1 MNVGIIG
8 VGIMGSKIAGKLIN
22 AGYAVFARDIDE
34 AAEERARELGAK
46 VVRSPKEVAEYTEII
61 LLSLP
66 MPSDVK
72 EVVLG
77 EDGILTNPKNNLII
91 VDLSTVDPFS
101 TQQNAKETTKVGI
114 GYIDA
119 PVLGRPQKC
128 GNWTLPVGGD
138 KKDLEKVRKVLEILA
153 AKIIY
158 VGPSGYGNIVKLL
171 NNMMFGAINSVT
183 AEILAICTKLGMS
196 PKVLYETI
204 ANSGA
209 ASVSNLFKELGP
221 KILNRDFEPL
231 FAIDLLHKDVMLGI
245 QMAKQVDVPL
255 FVSEANRIL
264 WIGIRQVGYQS
275 QRGSNILNT
284 LDNGVLPS
292 HSRTQ
297 MEVWQSVLNDVKATY
312 GW

>member
-8 VGIMGSKIAGKLIN
+8 VGRMGSKMMEKLAD
-22 AGYAVFARDIDE
+22 AGYSVFARDIDRL
-34 AAEERARELGAK
+34 AVERARKLGAK
-46 VVRSPKEVAEYTEII
+46 VMNSPKEVAKYAEII

-77 EDGILTNPKNNLII
+77 EDGILTNSKDNRVI

-101 TQQNAKETTKVGI
+101 TQQNAKEAIKVGI

-128 GNWTLPVGGD
+128 GNWTLPVGGN

-171 NNMMFGAINSVT
+171 NNMMFGAINSIT
-183 AEILAICTKLGMS
+183 AEILVICTKLGMS

-231 FAIDLLHKDVMLGI
+231 FAIDLLHKDVRLGI
-245 QMAKQVDVPL
+245 QMAKQVGVPL
-255 FVSEANRIL
+255 FVSEAN
-264 WIGIRQVGYQS
+264 QH
-275 QRGSNILNT
+275 LNEMAKLMGFGKEDT
-284 LDNGVLPS
+284 ASIVKVYEKLLDI
-292 HSRTQ
+292 
-297 MEVWQSVLNDVKATY
+297 EVK
-312 GW
+312 G

>member
-8 VGIMGSKIAGKLIN
+8 VGTMGSKMAGKLIN

-34 AAEERARELGAK
+34 VAEERARKLGAK
-46 VVRSPKEVAEYTEII
+46 VVNSPKEVAEYTEII

-77 EDGILTNPKNNLII
+77 EAGILTNPKNNRTI

-101 TQQNAKETTKVGI
+101 TQHNTKQAKKVGVS
-114 GYIDA
+114 YIDA

-158 VGPSGYGNIVKLL
+158 VGPSGHGNIVKLL
-171 NNMMFGAINSVT
+171 NNMMLGAINSVT

-204 ANSGA
+204 ADSGA

-231 FAIDLLHKDVMLGI
+231 FSIDLLHKDVMLGI
-245 QMAKQVDVPL
+245 QMAKQVGVPL
-255 FVSEANRIL
+255 FASEAN
-264 WIGIRQVGYQS
+264 
-275 QRGSNILNT
+275 QRLNEMARLMGFGKEDT
-284 LDNGVLPS
+284 ASIVKVYEKLLDI
-292 HSRTQ
+292 
-297 MEVWQSVLNDVKATY
+297 EVK
-312 GW
+312 G

>member
-8 VGIMGSKIAGKLIN
+8 VGTMGFKMAEKLIN
-22 AGYAVFARDIDE
+22 AGYAVFARDIDK
-34 AAEERARELGAK
+34 AAEERARKLGAK
-46 VVRSPKEVAEYTEII
+46 VINSPKEVAEYTEII

-77 EDGILTNPKNNLII
+77 EDGILTNPKNNRII

-101 TQQNAKETTKVGI
+101 TQHNAEEAKKVGVC
-114 GYIDA
+114 YIDA

-171 NNMMFGAINSVT
+171 NNMMLGAINSVT

-196 PKVLYETI
+196 PKILYETI

-231 FAIDLLHKDVMLGI
+231 FAIDLLHKDVRLGI
-245 QMAKQVDVPL
+245 QMAKQVGVPL
-255 FVSEANRIL
+255 FVSEAN
-264 WIGIRQVGYQS
+264 
-275 QRGSNILNT
+275 QRLNEMARLMGFGKEDT
-284 LDNGVLPS
+284 ASIVKVYEKLLDI
-292 HSRTQ
+292 
-297 MEVWQSVLNDVKATY
+297 EVK
-312 GW
+312 G

>member
-8 VGIMGSKIAGKLIN
+8 VGTMGSKMAGKLIN
-22 AGYAVFARDIDE
+22 AGYAIFARDIDE
-34 AAEERARELGAK
+34 AAEERARKLGAK
-46 VVRSPKEVAEYTEII
+46 VVNSPKEVAEYTEII

-77 EDGILTNPKNNLII
+77 EDGILTNPKNNRII

-101 TQQNAKETTKVGI
+101 TQHNTEQAKKVGVC
-114 GYIDA
+114 YIDA

-171 NNMMFGAINSVT
+171 NNMMLGAINSVT

-245 QMAKQVDVPL
+245 QMAKQVGVPL
-255 FVSEANRIL
+255 FVSEAN
-264 WIGIRQVGYQS
+264 
-275 QRGSNILNT
+275 QRLNEMARLMGFGKEDT
-284 LDNGVLPS
+284 ASVIKVYEKLLDI
-292 HSRTQ
+292 
-297 MEVWQSVLNDVKATY
+297 EVK
-312 GW
+312 G

>member
-8 VGIMGSKIAGKLIN
+8 VGTMGSKMAGKLIN

-34 AAEERARELGAK
+34 LAEERARKLGAK
-46 VVRSPKEVAEYTEII
+46 VVNSPKEVAEYTEII

-77 EDGILTNPKNNLII
+77 EGGILTNPKNNRTI

-101 TQQNAKETTKVGI
+101 TQHNAEQAKKVGVS
-114 GYIDA
+114 YIDA

-171 NNMMFGAINSVT
+171 NNMMLGAINSVT

-231 FAIDLLHKDVMLGI
+231 FAIDLLHKDVRLGI
-245 QMAKQVDVPL
+245 QMAKQVGVPL
-255 FVSEANRIL
+255 FVSEAN
-264 WIGIRQVGYQS
+264 
-275 QRGSNILNT
+275 QRLNEMARLMGFGKEDT
-284 LDNGVLPS
+284 ASIVKVYEKLLDI
-292 HSRTQ
+292 
-297 MEVWQSVLNDVKATY
+297 EVK
-312 GW
+312 G

>member
-8 VGIMGSKIAGKLIN
+8 VGTMGSKMAEKLIN

-34 AAEERARELGAK
+34 AAEERARKLGAK
-46 VVRSPKEVAEYTEII
+46 VVNSPKEVAEYTEII

-72 EVVLG
+72 EVVLE
-77 EDGILTNPKNNLII
+77 EDGILTNPKNNRII

-101 TQQNAKETTKVGI
+101 TQHNVEEAKKVGVC
-114 GYIDA
+114 YIDA

-171 NNMMFGAINSVT
+171 NNMMLGAINSVT

-231 FAIDLLHKDVMLGI
+231 FAIDLLHKDVGLGI
-245 QMAKQVDVPL
+245 QMAKRVGVPL
-255 FVSEANRIL
+255 FVSEAN
-264 WIGIRQVGYQS
+264 
-275 QRGSNILNT
+275 QRLNEMARLMGFGKEDT
-284 LDNGVLPS
+284 ASIVKVYERLLDI
-292 HSRTQ
+292 
-297 MEVWQSVLNDVKATY
+297 EVK
-312 GW
+312 G

>member
-8 VGIMGSKIAGKLIN
+8 VGTMGSKMAGKLIN

-34 AAEERARELGAK
+34 AAEERARKLGAK
-46 VVRSPKEVAEYTEII
+46 VVNSPKEVAEYTEII

-77 EDGILTNPKNNLII
+77 EDGILTNPKNDRTI

-101 TQQNAKETTKVGI
+101 TQNNEEEAKKVGVC
-114 GYIDA
+114 YIDA

-153 AKIIY
+153 AKVIY

-171 NNMMFGAINSVT
+171 NNMMLGAINSVT

-196 PKVLYETI
+196 PKVLYEAI

-231 FAIDLLHKDVMLGI
+231 FAIDLLHKDVRLGI
-245 QMAKQVDVPL
+245 QMAKQVGVPL
-255 FVSEANRIL
+255 FVSEAN
-264 WIGIRQVGYQS
+264 
-275 QRGSNILNT
+275 QRLNEMARLMGFGKEDT
-284 LDNGVLPS
+284 ASVVKVYEKLLDI
-292 HSRTQ
+292 
-297 MEVWQSVLNDVKATY
+297 EVK
-312 GW
+312 G

>member
-8 VGIMGSKIAGKLIN
+8 VGTMGSKMAGKLIN

-34 AAEERARELGAK
+34 VAEERARKLGAK
-46 VVRSPKEVAEYTEII
+46 VVNSPKEVAEYTEII

-77 EDGILTNPKNNLII
+77 EGGILTNPKNNRTI

-101 TQQNAKETTKVGI
+101 TQHNAEQAKKVGVS
-114 GYIDA
+114 YIDA

-171 NNMMFGAINSVT
+171 NNMMLGAINSVT

-231 FAIDLLHKDVMLGI
+231 FSIDLLHKDVMLGI
-245 QMAKQVDVPL
+245 QMAKQVGVPL
-255 FVSEANRIL
+255 FASEAN
-264 WIGIRQVGYQS
+264 
-275 QRGSNILNT
+275 QRLNEMARLMGFGKEDT
-284 LDNGVLPS
+284 ASIVKVYEKLLDI
-292 HSRTQ
+292 
-297 MEVWQSVLNDVKATY
+297 EVK
-312 GW
+312 G

>member
-1 MNVGIIG
+1 MNIGIIG
-8 VGIMGSKIAGKLIN
+8 VGTMGSKMAERLIN

-34 AAEERARELGAK
+34 TAEERAKKLGAK
-46 VVRSPKEVAEYTEII
+46 VVNSPREVAEYAEVI

-77 EDGILTNPKNNLII
+77 EDGILTSLKGNHII

-101 TQQNAKETTKVGI
+101 TQRNAKKAKKVGV

-138 KKDLEKVRKVLEILA
+138 KNDLEKARKVLEVLA

-171 NNMMFGAINSVT
+171 NNMMFGAINSIT
-183 AEILAICTKLGMS
+183 AEIFAISTKLGMS

-231 FAIDLLHKDVMLGI
+231 FAIDLLHKDVGLGI
-245 QMAKQVDVPL
+245 QMAKKAGVPL
-255 FVSEANRIL
+255 FVSEAN
-264 WIGIRQVGYQS
+264 
-275 QRGSNILNT
+275 QRLNEMVRLMGFGKEDTASVVKVYEKLLNI
-284 LDNGVLPS
+284 
-292 HSRTQ
+292 
-297 MEVWQSVLNDVKATY
+297 EVKE
-312 GW
+312 

>member
-8 VGIMGSKIAGKLIN
+8 VGTMGSKMAGKLIN

-34 AAEERARELGAK
+34 VAEERARKLGAK
-46 VVRSPKEVAEYTEII
+46 VVNSPKEVAEYTEII

-77 EDGILTNPKNNLII
+77 EGGILTNPKNNRTI

-101 TQQNAKETTKVGI
+101 TQHNAEQAKKVGVS
-114 GYIDA
+114 YIDA

-158 VGPSGYGNIVKLL
+158 VGPSGHGNIVKLL
-171 NNMMFGAINSVT
+171 NNMMLGAINSVT

-231 FAIDLLHKDVMLGI
+231 FAIDLLHKDVRLGI
-245 QMAKQVDVPL
+245 QMAKQAGVPL
-255 FVSEANRIL
+255 FVSEAN
-264 WIGIRQVGYQS
+264 
-275 QRGSNILNT
+275 QRLNEMARLMGFGKEDT
-284 LDNGVLPS
+284 ASIVKVYEKLLDI
-292 HSRTQ
+292 
-297 MEVWQSVLNDVKATY
+297 EVK
-312 GW
+312 G

>member
-1 MNVGIIG
+1 MKVGIIG
-8 VGIMGSKIAGKLIN
+8 LGNMGFRMAEILIK
-22 AGYAVFARDIDE
+22 ADYTVFVRDIDE
-34 AAEERARELGAK
+34 KAEERARELGAR
-46 VVRSPKEVAEYTEII
+46 VVKSPKEMAGFAQII

-72 EVVLG
+72 GAVLG
-77 EDGILTNPKNNLII
+77 EDGLLSNPREGYVI
-91 VDLSTVDPFS
+91 VDLSTVDPLS
-101 TQQNAKETTKVGI
+101 TQNNTKKARKLGI

-138 KKDLEKVRKVLEILA
+138 KRDLEKARKVLEVLA
-153 AKIIY
+153 SSIIY
-158 VGPSGYGNIVKLL
+158 VGPSGCGNIVKLL
-171 NNMMFGAINSVT
+171 NNMMFGAINSIT

-231 FAIDLLHKDVMLGI
+231 FAIDLLHKDVNLGI
-245 QMAKQVDVPL
+245 KMAKQAGVPL
-255 FVSEANRIL
+255 FVSEANQLLNEMAKLKGFGKEDTASVIKVYEDL
-264 WIGIRQVGYQS
+264 LNIQVKG
-275 QRGSNILNT
+275 
-284 LDNGVLPS
+284 
-292 HSRTQ
+292 
-297 MEVWQSVLNDVKATY
+297 
-312 GW
+312 

>member
-8 VGIMGSKIAGKLIN
+8 VGTMGSKMAGKLIN

-34 AAEERARELGAK
+34 VAEERARKLGAK
-46 VVRSPKEVAEYTEII
+46 VVNSPKEVAEYTEII

-77 EDGILTNPKNNLII
+77 EAGILTNPKNNRTI

-101 TQQNAKETTKVGI
+101 TQHNAEQAKKVGVS
-114 GYIDA
+114 YIDA

-171 NNMMFGAINSVT
+171 NNMMLGAINSVT

-204 ANSGA
+204 ADSGA

-231 FAIDLLHKDVMLGI
+231 FAIDLLHKDVRLGI
-245 QMAKQVDVPL
+245 QMAKQVGVPL
-255 FVSEANRIL
+255 FASEAN
-264 WIGIRQVGYQS
+264 
-275 QRGSNILNT
+275 QRLNEMARLMGFGKEDT
-284 LDNGVLPS
+284 ASIVKVYEKLLDI
-292 HSRTQ
+292 
-297 MEVWQSVLNDVKATY
+297 EVK
-312 GW
+312 G

>member
-8 VGIMGSKIAGKLIN
+8 VGTMGSKMAGKLIN

-34 AAEERARELGAK
+34 AAEERARKLGAK
-46 VVRSPKEVAEYTEII
+46 VVNSPKEVAEYTEII

-77 EDGILTNPKNNLII
+77 EGGILTNPKNNRTI

-101 TQQNAKETTKVGI
+101 TQHNTEEAKKVGVC
-114 GYIDA
+114 YIDA

-171 NNMMFGAINSVT
+171 NNMMLGAINSVT

-221 KILNRDFEPL
+221 KILDRDFEPL
-231 FAIDLLHKDVMLGI
+231 FAIDLLHKDVRLGI
-245 QMAKQVDVPL
+245 QMAKQVGVPL
-255 FVSEANRIL
+255 FVSEAN
-264 WIGIRQVGYQS
+264 
-275 QRGSNILNT
+275 QRLNEMARLMGFGKEDT
-284 LDNGVLPS
+284 ASVIKVYEKLLDI
-292 HSRTQ
+292 
-297 MEVWQSVLNDVKATY
+297 EVK
-312 GW
+312 G

>member
-8 VGIMGSKIAGKLIN
+8 VGTMGSKMAGKLIN
-22 AGYAVFARDIDE
+22 AGYAIFARDIDE
-34 AAEERARELGAK
+34 AAEERARKLGAK
-46 VVRSPKEVAEYTEII
+46 VVNSPKEVAEYTEII

-72 EVVLG
+72 EVVLE
-77 EDGILTNPKNNLII
+77 EDGILTNSKNNRTI

-101 TQQNAKETTKVGI
+101 TQHNAEEAKKVGVS
-114 GYIDA
+114 YIDA

-153 AKIIY
+153 AKVIY

-171 NNMMFGAINSVT
+171 NNMMLGAINSVT

-221 KILNRDFEPL
+221 KILDRDFEPL
-231 FAIDLLHKDVMLGI
+231 FAIDLLHKDVRLGI
-245 QMAKQVDVPL
+245 QMAKQVGVPL
-255 FVSEANRIL
+255 FVSEAN
-264 WIGIRQVGYQS
+264 
-275 QRGSNILNT
+275 QRLNEMARLMGFGKEDT
-284 LDNGVLPS
+284 ASVIKVYEKLLDI
-292 HSRTQ
+292 
-297 MEVWQSVLNDVKATY
+297 EVK
-312 GW
+312 G

>member
-8 VGIMGSKIAGKLIN
+8 VGTMGSKMAGKLIN
-22 AGYAVFARDIDE
+22 AGYAIFARDIDA
-34 AAEERARELGAK
+34 AAEERARKLGAK
-46 VVRSPKEVAEYTEII
+46 VVNSPKKVAEYTEII

-77 EDGILTNPKNNLII
+77 EDGILTNPKNDRNI

-101 TQQNAKETTKVGI
+101 TQHNAEQAKKVGVS
-114 GYIDA
+114 YIDA

-138 KKDLEKVRKVLEILA
+138 KRNLEKVRKVLEILA

-171 NNMMFGAINSVT
+171 NNMMLGAINSVT

-221 KILNRDFEPL
+221 KILDRDFEPL
-231 FAIDLLHKDVMLGI
+231 FAIDLLHKDVRLGI
-245 QMAKQVDVPL
+245 QMAKQVGVPL
-255 FVSEANRIL
+255 FVSEAN
-264 WIGIRQVGYQS
+264 
-275 QRGSNILNT
+275 QRLNEMARLMGFGKEDT
-284 LDNGVLPS
+284 ASVIKVYEKLLDI
-292 HSRTQ
+292 
-297 MEVWQSVLNDVKATY
+297 EVK
-312 GW
+312 G

>member
-8 VGIMGSKIAGKLIN
+8 VGTMGSKMAGKLIN
-22 AGYAVFARDIDE
+22 AGYAIFARDIDE
-34 AAEERARELGAK
+34 AAEERARKLGAK
-46 VVRSPKEVAEYTEII
+46 VVNSPKEVAEYTEII

-77 EDGILTNPKNNLII
+77 EDGILTSPKNNRTI

-101 TQQNAKETTKVGI
+101 TQHNAEEAKKVGVS
-114 GYIDA
+114 YIDA

-171 NNMMFGAINSVT
+171 NNMMLGAINSVT

-231 FAIDLLHKDVMLGI
+231 FAIDLLHKDVRLGI
-245 QMAKQVDVPL
+245 QMAKQVGVPL
-255 FVSEANRIL
+255 FVSEAN
-264 WIGIRQVGYQS
+264 
-275 QRGSNILNT
+275 QRLNEMARLMGFGKEDT
-284 LDNGVLPS
+284 ASVIKVYEKLLDI
-292 HSRTQ
+292 
-297 MEVWQSVLNDVKATY
+297 EVK
-312 GW
+312 G

>member
-8 VGIMGSKIAGKLIN
+8 VGTMGSKMAGKLIN
-22 AGYAVFARDIDE
+22 AGYAVFTRDIDE
-34 AAEERARELGAK
+34 AAEERARKLGAK
-46 VVRSPKEVAEYTEII
+46 VVNSPKEVAEYTEII

-72 EVVLG
+72 EVVLE
-77 EDGILTNPKNNLII
+77 EDGILTNSKNNRTI
-91 VDLSTVDPFS
+91 VDLSRVDPFS
-101 TQQNAKETTKVGI
+101 TQNNEEEAKKVGVS
-114 GYIDA
+114 YIDA

-171 NNMMFGAINSVT
+171 NNMMLGAINSVT

-231 FAIDLLHKDVMLGI
+231 FAIDLLHKDVRLGI
-245 QMAKQVDVPL
+245 QMAKQVGVPL
-255 FVSEANRIL
+255 FVSEAN
-264 WIGIRQVGYQS
+264 
-275 QRGSNILNT
+275 QRLNEMARLMGFGKEDT
-284 LDNGVLPS
+284 ASVIKVYEKLLDI
-292 HSRTQ
+292 
-297 MEVWQSVLNDVKATY
+297 EVK
-312 GW
+312 G

>member
-1 MNVGIIG
+1 
-8 VGIMGSKIAGKLIN
+8 
-22 AGYAVFARDIDE
+22 
-34 AAEERARELGAK
+34 
-46 VVRSPKEVAEYTEII
+46 
-61 LLSLP
+61 

-72 EVVLG
+72 KVVLG
-77 EDGILTNPKNNLII
+77 EDGILTNPKNDRTI

-101 TQQNAKETTKVGI
+101 TQNNEEEAKKVGVS
-114 GYIDA
+114 YIDA

-153 AKIIY
+153 AKVIY

-171 NNMMFGAINSVT
+171 NNMMLGAINSVT

-221 KILNRDFEPL
+221 KILDRDFEPL
-231 FAIDLLHKDVMLGI
+231 FAIDLLHKDVRLGI
-245 QMAKQVDVPL
+245 QMAKQVGVPL
-255 FVSEANRIL
+255 FVSEAN
-264 WIGIRQVGYQS
+264 
-275 QRGSNILNT
+275 QRLNEMARLMGFGKEDT
-284 LDNGVLPS
+284 ASVIKVYEKLLDI
-292 HSRTQ
+292 
-297 MEVWQSVLNDVKATY
+297 EVK
-312 GW
+312 G

>member
-8 VGIMGSKIAGKLIN
+8 VGTMGSKMAGKLIN
-22 AGYAVFARDIDE
+22 AGYAIFARDIDE
-34 AAEERARELGAK
+34 AAEERARKLGAK
-46 VVRSPKEVAEYTEII
+46 VVNSPKEVAEYTEII

-77 EDGILTNPKNNLII
+77 EDGILTNPKNDRTI

-101 TQQNAKETTKVGI
+101 TQHNAEEAKKVGVS
-114 GYIDA
+114 YIDA

-171 NNMMFGAINSVT
+171 NNMMLGAINSVT

-231 FAIDLLHKDVMLGI
+231 FAIDLLHKDVRLGI
-245 QMAKQVDVPL
+245 QMAKQVGVPL
-255 FVSEANRIL
+255 FVSEAN
-264 WIGIRQVGYQS
+264 
-275 QRGSNILNT
+275 QRLNEMARLMGFGKEDT
-284 LDNGVLPS
+284 ASVIKVYEKLLDI
-292 HSRTQ
+292 
-297 MEVWQSVLNDVKATY
+297 EVK
-312 GW
+312 G

>member
-8 VGIMGSKIAGKLIN
+8 VGTMGSKMAGKLIN

-34 AAEERARELGAK
+34 VAEERARKLGAK
-46 VVRSPKEVAEYTEII
+46 VVNSPKEVAEYTEII

-77 EDGILTNPKNNLII
+77 EAGILTNPKNNRTI

-101 TQQNAKETTKVGI
+101 TQHNTEQAKKVSI
-114 GYIDA
+114 SYIDA

-171 NNMMFGAINSVT
+171 NNMMLGAINSVT

-231 FAIDLLHKDVMLGI
+231 FAIDLLHKDVRLGI
-245 QMAKQVDVPL
+245 QMAKQVGVPL
-255 FVSEANRIL
+255 FVSEAN
-264 WIGIRQVGYQS
+264 
-275 QRGSNILNT
+275 QRLNEMARLMGFGKEDT
-284 LDNGVLPS
+284 ASIVKVYEKLLDI
-292 HSRTQ
+292 
-297 MEVWQSVLNDVKATY
+297 EVK
-312 GW
+312 G

>member
-8 VGIMGSKIAGKLIN
+8 MGRMGSKMAERLIG
-22 AGYAVFARDIDE
+22 AGYTVFATDIDE
-34 AAEERARELGAK
+34 VAKERARKLGAK
-46 VVRSPKEVAEYTEII
+46 VVNSPKEVAEYAEII

-77 EDGILTNPKNNLII
+77 EDGILTTPGDNRII

-101 TQQNAKETTKVGI
+101 TQRNAEEAKKVGLS
-114 GYIDA
+114 YIDA

-138 KKDLEKVRKVLEILA
+138 KNDLEKARKVLKVLA

-158 VGPSGYGNIVKLL
+158 VGPSGFGNIVKLL
-171 NNMMFGAINSVT
+171 NNMMFGAINSIT
-183 AEILAICTKLGMS
+183 AEIFAISAKLGMS

-221 KILNRDFEPL
+221 KVLNRDFQPL
-231 FAIDLLHKDVMLGI
+231 FTLDLLYKDISLGM
-245 QMAKQVDVPL
+245 QMAKKVNVPV
-255 FVSEANRIL
+255 FVSEANQNLNEIARLMGFGKEDTASVVKVYEKLLNIE
-264 WIGIRQVGYQS
+264 V
-275 QRGSNILNT
+275 RG
-284 LDNGVLPS
+284 
-292 HSRTQ
+292 
-297 MEVWQSVLNDVKATY
+297 
-312 GW
+312 

>member
-8 VGIMGSKIAGKLIN
+8 VGTMGSKMAGKLIN
-22 AGYAVFARDIDE
+22 AGYAVFTRDIDE
-34 AAEERARELGAK
+34 AAEERARKLGAK
-46 VVRSPKEVAEYTEII
+46 VVNSPKEVAEYTEII

-72 EVVLG
+72 KVVLG
-77 EDGILTNPKNNLII
+77 EDGILTNPKNDRTI

-101 TQQNAKETTKVGI
+101 TQNNEEEAKKVDVS
-114 GYIDA
+114 YIDA

-153 AKIIY
+153 AKVIY

-171 NNMMFGAINSVT
+171 NNMMLGAINSVT

-221 KILNRDFEPL
+221 KILDRDFEPL
-231 FAIDLLHKDVMLGI
+231 FAIDLLHKDVRLGI
-245 QMAKQVDVPL
+245 QMAKQVGVPL
-255 FVSEANRIL
+255 FVSEAN
-264 WIGIRQVGYQS
+264 
-275 QRGSNILNT
+275 QRLNEMARLMGFGKEDT
-284 LDNGVLPS
+284 ASVIKVYEKLLDI
-292 HSRTQ
+292 
-297 MEVWQSVLNDVKATY
+297 EVK
-312 GW
+312 G

>member
-8 VGIMGSKIAGKLIN
+8 VGTMGSKMAGKLIN

-34 AAEERARELGAK
+34 VAEERARKLGAK
-46 VVRSPKEVAEYTEII
+46 VVNSPKEVAEYTEII

-77 EDGILTNPKNNLII
+77 EGGILTNPKNNRTI

-101 TQQNAKETTKVGI
+101 TQHNAEEAKKVGVS
-114 GYIDA
+114 YIDA

-171 NNMMFGAINSVT
+171 NNMMLGAINSVT

-204 ANSGA
+204 ADSGA

-231 FAIDLLHKDVMLGI
+231 FSIDLLHKDVMLGI
-245 QMAKQVDVPL
+245 QMAKQVGVPL
-255 FVSEANRIL
+255 FASEAN
-264 WIGIRQVGYQS
+264 
-275 QRGSNILNT
+275 QRLNEMARLMGFGKEDT
-284 LDNGVLPS
+284 ASIVKVYEKLLDI
-292 HSRTQ
+292 
-297 MEVWQSVLNDVKATY
+297 EVK
-312 GW
+312 G

>member
-8 VGIMGSKIAGKLIN
+8 VGTMGSKMAGKLIN
-22 AGYAVFARDIDE
+22 AGYAVFTRDIDE
-34 AAEERARELGAK
+34 AAEERARKLGAK
-46 VVRSPKEVAEYTEII
+46 VVNSPKEVAEYTEII

-72 EVVLG
+72 KVVLG
-77 EDGILTNPKNNLII
+77 EDGILTNPKNDRTI

-101 TQQNAKETTKVGI
+101 TQNNEEEAKKVGVS
-114 GYIDA
+114 YIDA

-153 AKIIY
+153 AKVIY

-171 NNMMFGAINSVT
+171 NNMMLGAINSVT

-221 KILNRDFEPL
+221 KILDRDFEPL
-231 FAIDLLHKDVMLGI
+231 FAIDLLHKDVRLGI
-245 QMAKQVDVPL
+245 QMAKQVGVPL
-255 FVSEANRIL
+255 FVSEAN
-264 WIGIRQVGYQS
+264 
-275 QRGSNILNT
+275 QRLNEMARLMGFGKEDT
-284 LDNGVLPS
+284 ASVIKVYEKLLDI
-292 HSRTQ
+292 
-297 MEVWQSVLNDVKATY
+297 EVK
-312 GW
+312 G

>member
-8 VGIMGSKIAGKLIN
+8 VGTMGSKMAGKLIN

-34 AAEERARELGAK
+34 VAEERARKLGAK
-46 VVRSPKEVAEYTEII
+46 VVNSPKEVAEYTEII

-77 EDGILTNPKNNLII
+77 EGGILTNPKNNRTI

-101 TQQNAKETTKVGI
+101 TQHNAEQAKKVGVS
-114 GYIDA
+114 YIDA

-171 NNMMFGAINSVT
+171 NNMMLGAINSVT

-204 ANSGA
+204 ADSGA

-231 FAIDLLHKDVMLGI
+231 FSIDLLHKDVMLGI
-245 QMAKQVDVPL
+245 QMAKQVGVPL
-255 FVSEANRIL
+255 FASEAN
-264 WIGIRQVGYQS
+264 
-275 QRGSNILNT
+275 QRLNEMARLMGFGKEDT
-284 LDNGVLPS
+284 ASIVKVYEKLLDI
-292 HSRTQ
+292 
-297 MEVWQSVLNDVKATY
+297 EVK
-312 GW
+312 G